1 MPVPLQFETPRLSL
15 RPFVH
20 ADWPALHELYGD
32 PEATRFTFRRA
43 LTEGESW
50 RAMASMVGHW
60 QLRGYGPYALV
71 ERSSGAV
78 VGTAGLWFPNDW
90 PEPEIKWALARRFWG
105 QGLASEAV
113 RALQPVACAALGGR
127 PPISFID
134 AGNES
139 SIRLARAVG
148 AVLERELDFRGS
160 PWLVYRHPEAAT
172 SPRPPVNTNR
182 TQT

>member
-1 MPVPLQFETPRLSL
+1 MPVPLQLETTRLNL
-15 RPFVH
+15 RPFAH
-20 ADWPALHELYGD
+20 ADWPALHALYGD
-32 PEATRFTFRRA
+32 AEATRFTFRRA

-60 QLRGYGPYALV
+60 ALRGYGPYALV
-71 ERSSGAV
+71 ERSSGDV

-127 PPISFID
+127 SPISFID
-134 AGNES
+134 AGNEP

-148 AVLERELDFRGS
+148 AVLEQEREFRGS
-160 PWLVYRHPEAAT
+160 PWQVFRHPGPST
-172 SPRPPVNTNR
+172 SARPRMNT
-182 TQT
+182 TGFET